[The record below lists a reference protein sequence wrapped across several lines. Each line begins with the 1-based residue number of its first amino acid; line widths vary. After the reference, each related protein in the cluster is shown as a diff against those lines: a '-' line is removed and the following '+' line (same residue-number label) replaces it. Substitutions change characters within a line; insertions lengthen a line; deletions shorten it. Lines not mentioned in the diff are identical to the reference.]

1 MCDTNGPTQEEI
13 NKALTSYAFATAEIL
28 NLYEK
33 PPIDKLRSAIAC
45 LYEEARAWLA
55 DYYAGE
61 IVNRDGTQVR
71 DDEAYQDM
79 LHEAAAL
86 LYAYEAL
93 GGNAKELA

>member
-1 MCDTNGPTQEEI
+1 MCDTNGPTQEEL
-13 NKALTSYAFATAEIL
+13 NKALTSYAVATAEIL

-33 PPIDKLRSAIAC
+33 PPTDKLRSAIVC

-61 IVNRDGTQVR
+61 VVNS
-71 DDEAYQDM
+71 DDEQYQDM

-86 LYAYEAL
+86 LHAYEAL
-93 GGNAKELA
+93 GGNARELA